1 MRRVWAPGP
10 LLALASGLLL
20 TFSFPRIGHPAFA
33 WLALV
38 PLLVAVIGVSTMR
51 AFLLGLLAG
60 FVHFAGTV
68 YWIAD
73 VMMVFGGL
81 SEVAAWPVHVAFV
94 AYLALYPALF
104 ALVIGHLIRQLGARG
119 LLFAPAVWVTT
130 ELGRMYLFT
139 GFPWELLGY
148 SQTPWLAVAQ
158 VASVVGV
165 LGLSAL
171 VAGANGAVAYALVTA
186 GRERWRGVA
195 VVSVVLVATL
205 TYGVLRLRLDTLA
218 ASGAPLRVAAIQGNI
233 AQRDKWDP
241 ALGDTILT
249 RYLTLT
255 REAAA
260 AGAALI
266 VWPEAATP
274 FAFGSDQIGSA
285 AIRAVAQETGAH
297 LLFGTTEI
305 VRGDRQFDL
314 YNAAVMLDEQGE
326 ARGTY
331 RKQHLVP
338 WGEYVP
344 LRDLLFF
351 VSPLVESVGDFTRG
365 ESSDTLPLG
374 DVSVSTA
381 ICYEIIYPD
390 LVRGFVRGGSRLL
403 TTVTNDAWYG
413 RSAAPYQHFQQA
425 RMRAIEGGRFLVRA
439 ANTGI
444 SGVIDP
450 YGRVVART
458 PLFETEVVTADVRLL
473 DGLTVYARFGDSL
486 AYACAAITAMMLWVT
501 GSGRRRR
508 MRGSEGG
515 GER

>member
-1 MRRVWAPGP
+1 MSARGA

-20 TFSFPRIGHPAFA
+20 ILSFPQIGHPAVG

-38 PLLVAVIGVSTMR
+38 PLLVAVIGVAPVR
-51 AFLLGLLAG
+51 AFTLGLLTG
-60 FVHFAGTV
+60 FVHFAGTI

-73 VMMVFGGL
+73 VMVVYGGL
-81 SEVAAWPVHVAFV
+81 SRVVAWPVHLAFV

-104 ALVIGHLIRQLGARG
+104 ALVIGQLTRHLGPCG

-130 ELGRMYLFT
+130 ELGRIYLFT

-148 SQTPWLAVAQ
+148 SQTPWLTVAQ
-158 VASVVGV
+158 LASVVGV

-171 VAGANGAVAYALVTA
+171 VAGANGAVAYALVTT

-195 VVSVVLVATL
+195 VVVVVLAAAL
-205 TYGVLRLRLDTLA
+205 IYGVLRLRLDTLQE
-218 ASGAPLRVAAIQGNI
+218 SGAPLRVAAIQANI
-233 AQRDKWDP
+233 AQDEKWDP
-241 ALGDTILT
+241 AFRDTILS

-260 AGAALI
+260 AGAELI

-274 FAFGSDQIGSA
+274 FAFGSDPVRSS
-285 AIRAVAQETGAH
+285 AIRGVAQETGTH
-297 LLFGTTEI
+297 LLFGSTEI
-305 VRGDRQFDL
+305 VWGDQIDY
-314 YNAAVMLDEQGE
+314 YNAAVMVDDRGE
-326 ARGTY
+326 AQGTY

-351 VSPLVESVGDFTRG
+351 VSPLVESVGDFTKG
-365 ESSDTLPLG
+365 ERSHTLPLA
-374 DVSVSTA
+374 DVPVSAA

-390 LVRGFVRGGSRLL
+390 LVRGFVRDGSRLL

-458 PLFETEVVTADVRLL
+458 PIFETEVVTADVRLL
-473 DGLTVYARFGDSL
+473 DGLTVYTRFGDAL
-486 AYACAAITAMMLWVT
+486 AYACAAITAIMLWVT

-508 MRGSEGG
+508 LPGSDGDGG
-515 GER
+515 GQR